1 MRARKGAQKEK
12 PGTWPTELIPVAI
25 AKWLGGGVTPHGV
38 RRWPEWSAHHVL
50 TVMRAEAATS

>member
-1 MRARKGAQKEK
+1 MQKEK